1 MSAYVLRRL
10 LELGPALLVIS
21 LLVFVLV
28 HLTPGDPITTMLG
41 PYASPELIQA
51 TRAQY
56 GLDRPLPAQY
66 AHWLGRVLQ
75 GDLGRSI
82 QTREPVATMIA
93 DRVGVTLLLALWATL
108 FSCLVAV
115 PAGVLAAV
123 RRGRP
128 VDRATVGIT
137 SVFLAVPDFVAAT
150 AFVLVGGVVL
160 RLFPLVGYVSP
171 LSDPVAFLR
180 HMAMPGTAL
189 GLIYVALLSRMVRSS
204 MLDVLGAD
212 YIRTARA
219 KGLDEKV
226 VVMGHGLRN
235 AVIPSVALVVMNFAN
250 LLGGTI
256 VIEEIFA
263 LPGLGRLIMR
273 GVLTRDF
280 PVVQGAALFVGGG
293 FILSSL
299 VTDVFLALIDPRI
312 RHR

>member
-1 MSAYVLRRL
+1 
-10 LELGPALLVIS
+10 
-21 LLVFVLV
+21 
-28 HLTPGDPITTMLG
+28 
-41 PYASPELIQA
+41 
-51 TRAQY
+51 
-56 GLDRPLPAQY
+56 
-66 AHWLGRVLQ
+66 
-75 GDLGRSI
+75 
-82 QTREPVATMIA
+82 
-93 DRVGVTLLLALWATL
+93 
-108 FSCLVAV
+108 
-115 PAGVLAAV
+115 
-123 RRGRP
+123 
-128 VDRATVGIT
+128 
-137 SVFLAVPDFVAAT
+137 
-150 AFVLVGGVVL
+150 
-160 RLFPLVGYVSP
+160 
-171 LSDPVAFLR
+171 
-180 HMAMPGTAL
+180 MAMPGTAL

-263 LPGLGRLIMR
+263 LPGVGRLIMR